1 MRAAGVEAM
10 SEEPR
15 KGFEQF
21 RKAFGHEWVLASVRH
36 AARILRHSTR
46 ECDVLARLDESRFA
60 LLLPGTGSEGL
71 PALRSR
77 LKVNFQRLPIEFH
90 GRWMK
95 TPVLLGAASFPEFV
109 GTANSMIAAACE
121 NLRRS
126 REPRSRSRSAMIA

>member
-1 MRAAGVEAM
+1 MGAAGVEAM

-71 PALRSR
+71 PALRWR

-126 REPRSRSRSAMIA
+126 RETRSRSRSAMIA